1 MDLFRRKQ
9 KLIFWIVTIII
20 VPSFVLVWGIG
31 GRGDNRAGGDF
42 QVGTVSGK
50 SISFAEFEA
59 FQKRIRAA
67 LGGIPLQFAAAPG
80 AGTQAEEI
88 YKYLFAYQVLQDAER
103 AGIRASDLQVGT
115 YLDNAHPTVSQAIRA
130 DDPQSRERAVD
141 EVCRQMQISRAEFV
155 RGLREWQTIGN
166 YLDADSNLTA
176 VNDETVYSFYSL
188 NKSQVMVK
196 RIRFIESDG
205 VKEEAKAAIMNKPE
219 AELQEEVRAHIAAN
233 ADQLRYREP
242 ARWRFAYVFS
252 PNVPADSVRQP
263 TEAEIRDAYEQG
275 KTQRYND
282 APLSE
287 VRDRIRAELVQ
298 QEVDRQT
305 VRNFNVDIDTQ
316 LRGQGAELSLAE
328 LANLTPL
335 VKYNVTAKDTGPEPI
350 PAAEVVRALP
360 GGVTLL
366 MQQLLDSIEMAPAA
380 IRERTIEEWKSGW
393 DMSGRPFKAEDGFYR
408 LRLLD
413 YVPSAP
419 ATLDTPEGGI
429 APEYFEKAIED
440 MVGARAEEII
450 LEESRKMEERLREY
464 FAALER
470 GEAVP
475 DADLARE
482 FEAMPVDTISYL
494 QIADTMYELG
504 RLPIG
509 DMMGPTPF
517 RDPATGEVG
526 QELVV
531 VVDRRVPS
539 RATFNAEPEEVKG
552 TFRQIAQAN
561 YQGNYGFTY
570 SVNGPAAVIQPS
582 PAIMAGLAER
592 YNRGEL
598 RVNPELLRTGEEG

>member
-31 GRGDNRAGGDF
+31 GMGDNRAGGDF
-42 QVGTVSGK
+42 QVGQVSGK
-50 SISFAEFEA
+50 SVSYAEFEA
-59 FQKRIRAA
+59 FQKRLRAA

-115 YLDNAHPTVSQAIRA
+115 YLDNAHPTVSQVIRA

-166 YLDADSNLTA
+166 YLDADANLTA

-196 RIRFIESDG
+196 RIRFVESDG

-305 VRNFNVDIDTQ
+305 IRNFNVDIDPQ
-316 LRGQGAELSLAE
+316 LRGPGAELSLAE

-335 VKYNVTAKDTGPEPI
+335 VKYNVTAKDTGAEPI
-350 PAAEVVRALP
+350 PAADVVRALP
-360 GGVTLL
+360 GGVIMM

-380 IRERTIEEWKSGW
+380 IRDRTIEEWKSGW

-413 YVPSAP
+413 YVPSVP
-419 ATLDTPEGGI
+419 ANLDTPEDGV
-429 APEYFEKAIED
+429 APEYYEKAIED

-464 FAALER
+464 FAAKER
-470 GEAVP
+470 GEPVP
-475 DADLARE
+475 DEDLARE

-494 QIADTMYELG
+494 QIADSMYELG

-509 DMMGPTPF
+509 DMMGPTQF

-582 PAIMAGLAER
+582 PAIMAGLADR

-598 RVNPELLRTGEEG
+598 RVNPELLRTGDEG